1 MSLEYSCKNKW
12 YNMNTAI
19 EKLLVNVFA
28 LLVTRENPSM
38 VAPNGNSFRQLGAV
52 EGRTAIWFAWTP
64 CR

>member
-1 MSLEYSCKNKW
+1 MSLEYPCKNKW

-38 VAPNGNSFRQLGAV
+38 VRPNGNSFRQLEAG
-52 EGRTAIWFAWTP
+52 ESRTAIRFVWTP